1 VSRPGARRE
10 GADRDTGR
18 SVVPHLLDPTSTP
31 LFVQK
36 QQDAKKAAKAAAKA
50 KAKER
55 LEAMEAAKA
64 AGPGAGA
71 SKKAAAKAE
80 KEAARVRF
88 GFLFFWWWRGMERA
102 TRPPSSLPHT
112 HHLPS
117 SPSQPQAKEAE
128 ELEAAIAAAASTP
141 AGSKKNYATP
151 FPKGYAPRL
160 VEAATYAWWEAAGFF
175 APDAAA
181 KAGTPASHA
190 DDAAGGP
197 PDAPFTMVIPPPNV
211 TGSLHL
217 GHALMASIEDAIV
230 RWHRMCGRRT
240 LWVPGTD
247 HAGIATQTVV
257 EKQLAREKGL
267 TRHDL
272 GREAFVDSVHAWV
285 DKYGNT
291 ICSQLRRLG
300 ASPDWTRQAFTMDA
314 RCSRAVREAFLRL
327 HSSGLVYRDHRLVNW
342 STRLKTA
349 ISDIEVEYVDVPA
362 FHKLRVPGYDKP
374 VEFGVLT
381 SFAYPLEGG
390 AQEGADGSTTSEIV
404 VATTRPET
412 MLGDTAVAVHPD
424 DPRYAHLV
432 GSHVLHPLSG
442 RRIPIIADGELVDMS
457 FGTGAV
463 KITPA
468 HDPNDFATG
477 KRHNLEFMSVFD
489 DEGRIT
495 AAAGGDR
502 FGGLGRF
509 DARVAVVDWLKEAGL
524 FRGVAGN
531 PMRLGLC
538 SRSGDVVEPVL
549 KPQWWVSCGGMAAK
563 AGDAVRSG
571 AIRVVPPEA
580 EATWHRWL
588 DNIRD
593 WCVSRQ
599 LWWGHRIPAFYVT
612 LASDE
617 PGAVGPP
624 GSPTED
630 TSRWVV
636 APDEAAAKAAAAAKF
651 PGVDPDTI
659 SLIQDED
666 VLDTWFSSGLFP
678 FSVFGWPDE
687 TPDLQTFYP
696 TSLLETG
703 HDILFFWVA
712 RMVMMGLELTGQ
724 SPFHTIYLHTMV
736 RDAHGRKMSKSLGN
750 VVDPLHVIEGISL
763 EGLHATLEGT
773 NLDPREVEV
782 ARKGQKADFPD
793 GIEECGADALR
804 LALVSYTTQARDINL
819 DIQRVVTY
827 RHWCNKLWNAI
838 RFAVLNLGGG
848 GGENGGDASSSSAP
862 LFKPDPAAVAPGAAC
877 TALPLACR
885 WLLSRLDAAAAAASE
900 GFAAYEFAA
909 AAQALYVFWQ
919 NEVCDVFIELVKPA
933 VAKEGDDPA
942 TAVAFRQT
950 LWAALDA
957 GLRLLHPLMPFVTE
971 ELWQRLPR
979 GGDAP
984 VPSSI
989 MVAPYPTP
997 AGRADPGAEA
1007 DMAALLTTVTAA
1019 RSLRAGYG
1027 LVPRQAPPLYVLPSV
1042 EGDGGAGRVFAAEGG
1057 AYLAALAPSTSVTV
1071 LAPGEAPPA
1080 GCGVAVVDDRLSV
1093 ALALA
1098 GVLDPA
1104 KELAKL
1110 QTRSASAASTIDRLR
1125 AARAASGYT
1134 AKTPAEVQEADAEK
1148 LAKAEAEAAV
1158 IAGHI
1163 ADMER
1168 LSLADKAAAA

>member
-1 VSRPGARRE
+1 MDGERE
-10 GADRDTGR
+10 RG
-18 SVVPHLLDPTSTP
+18 
-31 LFVQK
+31 
-36 QQDAKKAAKAAAKA
+36 
-50 KAKER
+50 
-55 LEAMEAAKA
+55 
-64 AGPGAGA
+64 GAGA
-71 SKKAAAKAE
+71 SPFHRPH
-80 KEAARVRF
+80 AR
-88 GFLFFWWWRGMERA
+88 
-102 TRPPSSLPHT
+102 PHL
-112 HHLPS
+112 HPLPS
-117 SPSQPQAKEAE
+117 PLSLRIRQAKDAE
-128 ELEAAIAAAASTP
+128 ELAAAVAAARATP
-141 AGSKKNYATP
+141 AGSKKDYATP
-151 FPKGYAPRL
+151 FPKGYAPQL
-160 VEAATYAWWEAAGFF
+160 VEAATYAWWEACGFF

-181 KAGTPASHA
+181 KAGTPLSHA

-217 GHALMASIEDAIV
+217 GHALMAAIEDAVV

-272 GREAFVDSVHAWV
+272 GREAFVDAVHAWV

-300 ASPDWTRQAFTMDA
+300 ASPDWSRQAFTMDA
-314 RCSRAVREAFLRL
+314 RCSAAVQEAFTRL
-327 HSSGLVYRDHRLVNW
+327 HARGLVYRDHRLVNW

-349 ISDIEVEYVDVPA
+349 ISDIEVEHVDVPA
-362 FHKLRVPGYDKP
+362 FHKLKVPGYDKP

-390 AQEGADGSTTSEIV
+390 EDGAAGGCVAEIV

-412 MLGDTAVAVHPD
+412 MLGDTAIAVHPD
-424 DPRYAHLV
+424 DPRYTALV
-432 GSHVLHPLSG
+432 GGHALHPLSG
-442 RRIPIIADGELVDMS
+442 RRIPIIADGELVDMA

-477 KRHNLEFMSVFD
+477 KRHGLEFMSVFD
-489 DEGRIT
+489 DEGNVT
-495 AAAGGDR
+495 PAAGGDR
-502 FGGLGRF
+502 FGGLPRF
-509 DARVAVVDWLKEAGL
+509 AARVAVVDWLKEAGL

-549 KPQWWVSCGGMAAK
+549 KPQWWVSCAGMAAK
-563 AGDAVRSG
+563 AGDAVRTG

-599 LWWGHRIPAFYVT
+599 LWWGHRIPAWYVRCD
-612 LASDE
+612 ADA

-630 TSRWVV
+630 TGRWVV
-636 APDEAAAKAAAAAKF
+636 APDEPAALAAAAALLRDA
-651 PGVDPDTI
+651 PPA
-659 SLIQDED
+659 SLTVTQDED

-678 FSVFGWPDE
+678 FAVFGWPE
-687 TPDLQTFYP
+687 ATPDLASHYP

-712 RMVMMGLELTGQ
+712 RMAMLGLELMDGVA
-724 SPFHTIYLHTMV
+724 PFHTVYLHTMV

-750 VVDPLHVIEGISL
+750 VVDPLAVIEGIGL
-763 EGLHATLEGT
+763 DELHATLEAA
-773 NLDPREVEV
+773 NLDPREVEI
-782 ARKGQKADFPD
+782 AKKGQAADFPD

-819 DIQRVVTY
+819 DIHRVVTY
-827 RHWCNKLWNAI
+827 RHWCNKLWNAV

-848 GGENGGDASSSSAP
+848 EGEGEAPFTPDTAS
-862 LFKPDPAAVAPGAAC
+862 LAPGA
-877 TALPLACR
+877 TAASLPLACR
-885 WLLSRLDAAAAAASE
+885 WILSRLDAAAGSASKC
-900 GFAAYEFAA
+900 FAAYEFADG
-909 AAQALYVFWQ
+909 AQALYVFWQ
-919 NEVCDVFIELVKPA
+919 AEVCDVFIELVKPA
-933 VAKEGDDPA
+933 VAAGGDPA
-942 TAVAFRQT
+942 IAAAFRQT

-979 GGDAP
+979 GGAAP
-984 VPSSI
+984 IPASI

-997 AGRADPGAEA
+997 CGWADTGAEA
-1007 DMAALLTTVTAA
+1007 GMGSVLAAAQAA

-1027 LVPRQAPPLYVLPSV
+1027 LLPKQQPPLYVLPA
-1042 EGDGGAGRVFAAEGG
+1042 DAGAGAPFDADARG
-1057 AYLAALAPSTSVTV
+1057 ALATLACASAVEV
-1071 LAPGEAPPA
+1071 VAPGAPPPA

-1093 ALALA
+1093 AIALA

-1110 QTRSASAASTIDRLR
+1110 ATR
-1125 AARAASGYT
+1125 AAAVAATAAKLKAAQCTASYA
-1134 AKTPAEVQEADAEK
+1134 AKTPADVQEADADK

-1168 LSLADKAAAA
+1168 LSLG

>member
-1 VSRPGARRE
+1 M
-10 GADRDTGR
+10 D
-18 SVVPHLLDPTSTP
+18 
-31 LFVQK
+31 
-36 QQDAKKAAKAAAKA
+36 
-50 KAKER
+50 
-55 LEAMEAAKA
+55 
-64 AGPGAGA
+64 
-71 SKKAAAKAE
+71 
-80 KEAARVRF
+80 
-88 GFLFFWWWRGMERA
+88 
-102 TRPPSSLPHT
+102 
-112 HHLPS
+112 
-117 SPSQPQAKEAE
+117 AE
-128 ELEAAIAAAASTP
+128 ELTAAIADARATP
-141 AGSKKNYATP
+141 AGFKKDYGTP
-151 FPKGYAPRL
+151 FPKGYAPQL
-160 VEAATYAWWEAAGFF
+160 VEAATYAWWEHCGFF
-175 APDAAA
+175 SSDAAE
-181 KAGTPASHA
+181 KAGTPMSHA

-217 GHALMASIEDAIV
+217 GHALMAAIEDTIV
-230 RWHRMCGRRT
+230 RWHRMCGRKT

-257 EKQLAREKGL
+257 EKQLAREKGVG
-267 TRHDL
+267 RHDL
-272 GREAFVDSVHAWV
+272 GREAFVEAVHAWV

-300 ASPDWTRQAFTMDA
+300 ASPDWSKQAFTMDD
-314 RCSRAVREAFLRL
+314 RCSGAVQAAFLKL
-327 HSSGLVYRDHRLVNW
+327 HGKGLVYRDHRLVNW

-349 ISDIEVEYVDVPA
+349 ISDIEVEHIDIPA
-362 FHKLRVPGYDKP
+362 FHKLRVPGYVAP

-381 SFAYPLEGG
+381 SFAYPLEKGDG
-390 AQEGADGSTTSEIV
+390 AGDGVSEIV

-424 DPRYAHLV
+424 DPRYTALV
-432 GSHVLHPLSG
+432 GTHVLHPLTG
-442 RRIPIIADGELVDMS
+442 RRIPIIADRELVDMS

-477 KRHNLEFMSVFD
+477 KRHGLEFMSVFD
-489 DEGRIT
+489 DEGRIMP
-495 AAAGGDR
+495 AAGGDR

-509 DARVAVVDWLKEAGL
+509 DARVAVVDWLKEEGL
-524 FRGVAGN
+524 FRGVAPN

-549 KPQWWVSCGGMAAK
+549 KPQWWVSCAGMAAK
-563 AGDAVRSG
+563 AGDAVRDGS
-571 AIRVVPPEA
+571 IRVVPPEA

-599 LWWGHRIPAFYVT
+599 LWWGHRIPAFYVRC
-612 LASDE
+612 ASDA
-617 PGAVGPP
+617 PGTVGAP

-630 TSRWVV
+630 TARWVV
-636 APDEAAAKAAAAAKF
+636 AGDEAAALAAACALLPDA
-651 PGVDPDTI
+651 DPA
-659 SLIQDED
+659 SLSVIQDED

-678 FSVFGWPDE
+678 FAVFGWPE
-687 TPDLQTFYP
+687 ATPDLRAHYP

-712 RMVMMGLELTGQ
+712 RMAMMGLELMGAA
-724 SPFHTIYLHTMV
+724 PFHTIYLHTMV

-750 VVDPLHVIEGISL
+750 VVDPLHVIEGITL
-763 EGLHATLEGT
+763 EALNATLDGT
-773 NLDPREVEV
+773 NLDPREVAV
-782 ARKGQKADFPD
+782 AKQGQAVDFPD

-838 RFAVLNLGGG
+838 RFAVINLGGEG
-848 GGENGGDASSSSAP
+848 GGS
-862 LFKPDPAAVAPGAAC
+862 FKPDPAAVAGGPAAS
-877 TALPLACR
+877 ALPLACR
-885 WLLSRLDAAAAAASE
+885 WILSRLDAAAGSASKS
-900 GFAAYEFAA
+900 FCAYEFADA
-909 AAQALYVFWQ
+909 AAALYVFWQ

-933 VAKEGDDPA
+933 LASSASDPA
-942 TAVAFRQT
+942 TAAAFRQT

-979 GGDAP
+979 GGAAP
-984 VPSSI
+984 EPASI
-989 MVAPYPTP
+989 MVAPYPAP
-997 AGRADPGAEA
+997 CGRTDPGAEA
-1007 DMAALLTTVTAA
+1007 AMTAVSAAATAA

-1027 LVPRQAPPLYVLPSV
+1027 LTTRQQPPLFVLPA
-1042 EGDGGAGRVFAAEGG
+1042 DGAAAAAFGAEGCG
-1057 AYLAALAPSTSVTV
+1057 ALAALGFAAAVEVCP
-1071 LAPGEAPPA
+1071 PGAPPPP
-1080 GCGVAVVDDRLSV
+1080 GCGVAVISESLSI
-1093 ALALA
+1093 AIALA

-1110 QTRSASAASTIDRLR
+1110 AARADTVAVAAAKIKAAQAASTY
-1125 AARAASGYT
+1125 AT
-1134 AKTPAEVQEADAEK
+1134 KTPMDVQELDTDK

-1168 LSLADKAAAA
+1168 LSLAEAK

>member
-1 VSRPGARRE
+1 
-10 GADRDTGR
+10 
-18 SVVPHLLDPTSTP
+18 
-31 LFVQK
+31 
-36 QQDAKKAAKAAAKA
+36 
-50 KAKER
+50 
-55 LEAMEAAKA
+55 
-64 AGPGAGA
+64 
-71 SKKAAAKAE
+71 
-80 KEAARVRF
+80 
-88 GFLFFWWWRGMERA
+88 
-102 TRPPSSLPHT
+102 
-112 HHLPS
+112 
-117 SPSQPQAKEAE
+117 
-128 ELEAAIAAAASTP
+128 
-141 AGSKKNYATP
+141 
-151 FPKGYAPRL
+151 
-160 VEAATYAWWEAAGFF
+160 VEAATYAWWEACGYFQ
-175 APDAAA
+175 PDAAA
-181 KAGTPASHA
+181 QAGTLPSGA
-190 DDAAGGP
+190 DDGAGGP
-197 PDAPFTMVIPPPNV
+197 PGAPFTMVIPPPNV

-267 TRHDL
+267 TRHEV
-272 GREAFVDSVHAWV
+272 GRSAFVDSVHAWV

-300 ASPDWTRQAFTMDA
+300 ASPDWSRQAFTMDA
-314 RCSRAVREAFLRL
+314 RCSRAVLEAFLRL
-327 HSSGLVYRDHRLVNW
+327 HASGLVYRDHRLVNW

-349 ISDIEVEYVDVPA
+349 ISDIEVEYIDVPA
-362 FHKLRVPGYDKP
+362 FHKLRVPGYDAP

-381 SFAYPLEGG
+381 SFAYPLEGAAGGGGGGEGGVG
-390 AQEGADGSTTSEIV
+390 AGAGASEIV

-442 RRIPIIADGELVDMS
+442 RRIPIIADAELVDPE

-477 KRHNLEFMSVFD
+477 KRHGLEFMSVFD
-489 DEGRIT
+489 DEGRVSP
-495 AAAGGDR
+495 AAGGDR
-502 FGGLGRF
+502 FGGLPRF
-509 DARVAVVDWLKEAGL
+509 AAREAVVDWLKEAGL

-563 AGDAVRSG
+563 AGDAVRDG
-571 AIRVVPPEA
+571 TIRVVPPEA
-580 EATWHRWL
+580 AATWHRWL

-599 LWWGHRIPAFYVT
+599 LWWGHRIPAYYVT
-612 LASDE
+612 LASDA

-630 TSRWVV
+630 TARWVV
-636 APDEAAAKAAAAAKF
+636 APDEGAARAAAAARF
-651 PGVDPDTI
+651 PDAAPADITVH
-659 SLIQDED
+659 QDED

-678 FSVFGWPDE
+678 FSVFGWPDSDNSA
-687 TPDLQTFYP
+687 DLADFDP

-724 SPFHTIYLHTMV
+724 APFHTIYLHTMV

-750 VVDPLHVIEGISL
+750 VVDPLHVIEGITL
-763 EGLHATLEGT
+763 AGLHDTLEGT
-773 NLDPREVEV
+773 NLDPREVVV
-782 ARKGQKADFPD
+782 ARSGQQADFPD

-838 RFAVLNLGGG
+838 RFAVLNLDGG
-848 GGENGGDASSSSAP
+848 GGEAS
-862 LFKPDPAAVAPGAAC
+862 FKPDPAAVAPGAA
-877 TALPLACR
+877 AAGLPLACR

-909 AAQALYVFWQ
+909 AANALYVFWQ

-933 VAKEGDDPA
+933 VARAGEDPA
-942 TAVAFRQT
+942 TAAAFRQA
-950 LWAALDA
+950 LWTALDA

-979 GGDAP
+979 GGAAP
-984 VPSSI
+984 EPASI

-997 AGRADPGAEA
+997 SGRADPAAEA
-1007 DMAALLTTVTAA
+1007 AMASILTTVSAA

-1027 LVPRQAPPLYVLPSV
+1027 LVPRQQPPLYVLPA
-1042 EGDGGAGRVFAAEGG
+1042 EAGAGAPFCAAKGG
-1057 AYLAALAPSTSVTV
+1057 PYLAALAPAESVSV
-1071 LAPGEAPPA
+1071 LDPGSAPPA
-1080 GCGVAVVDDRLSV
+1080 GCGLAVVDDRLSV
-1093 ALALA
+1093 AIALA

-1110 QTRSASAASTIDRLR
+1110 QARAAAAGGVADKLR
-1125 AARAASGYT
+1125 AARAARGYAT
-1134 AKTPAEVQEADAEK
+1134 KTPAEVQEADAEK

-1168 LSLADKAAAA
+1168 LSLADKGAG